1 MSFRQSERTSST
13 CHGEAPQDRERVSS
27 EGCVSPRF
35 TATAPP
41 SAADVVAG
49 NDTRSQGVYGDY
61 GNVVPGVVLGVDAKR
76 RRVTADSMLE
86 SEGDVPADD
95 LAEFV
100 DRMESLG
107 VEAGS
112 ERWRSYW
119 REHAESRPE
128 VHSDY
133 AFFRNHKGDRVHM
146 PVLVSKSRKTK
157 SISAHVVPK
166 KGTGGGWIVQQYLR
180 DLKKQGLRG
189 KVVLR
194 SDGEPAIVD
203 LLNRVADIRMG
214 ETLIENSPVGDSRAN
229 GEAERAV
236 QSVQKQTRTIKLATE
251 RNFAC
256 KLSVEHPCFPWMVEH
271 CADLLDK
278 FVVSKDGRTSY
289 ERSKGRKY
297 NGLMF
302 PFKCRIIQS
311 DFGLKI

>member
-1 MSFRQSERTSST
+1 MNRMCRP
-13 CHGEAPQDRERVSS
+13 CD
-27 EGCVSPRF
+27 
-35 TATAPP
+35 PP
-41 SAADVVAG
+41 
-49 NDTRSQGVYGDY
+49 
-61 GNVVPGVVLGVDAKR
+61 
-76 RRVTADSMLE
+76 TADMVKQHELSHCQFRNWCPVCVAAAANDRPHYARQGA
-86 SEGDVPADD
+86 EGDA
-95 LAEFV
+95 
-100 DRMESLG
+100 
-107 VEAGS
+107 
-112 ERWRSYW
+112 
-119 REHAESRPE
+119 PE

-133 AFFRNHKGDRVHM
+133 AFFRNRKGDRVHM

-236 QSVQKQTRTIKLATE
+236 QSVQKQTRTTKLATE

-256 KLSVEHPCFPWMVEH
+256 KLSVEHRYYHWQSKRYNI
-271 CADLLDK
+271 L
-278 FVVSKDGRTSY
+278 FV
-289 ERSKGRKY
+289 
-297 NGLMF
+297 LH
-302 PFKCRIIQS
+302 KCIH
-311 DFGLKI
+311 